1 MQPGMNARSV
11 ALKVLRDDVDPE
23 SGAIQRL
30 KDEAELLARLSH
42 PAILKVHDLTLLEGR
57 ITLITEYI
65 EGADLDVCAE
75 EDGSIPPKVMLQLM
89 GIISD
94 ALDAAWNT
102 RLPDGRRL
110 EIVHRDIKPSNIRIS
125 RKGGVKLLDFGIA
138 RSDMVERRVKTS
150 TGSLIGSPGYIAPE
164 RFLTDDVDPS
174 SDIFALG
181 TVLFE
186 GLVGEKLFDVRMTTM
201 AAMAVQASRYEKHVN
216 KAILKVDNKDC
227 VDLLRDMTAH
237 IPEDRPTAE
246 QVAHR
251 CHALAQNMSGAGL
264 KEWCQGRSW
273 SDLEFVDGILDGRVV
288 TEHTLNQQWK
298 KQTRDSRPPTSQPP
312 TTATSSSKVKL
323 AMSLVVGAAVLF
335 FILVLV
341 GGVGALTWLSP
352 TGSDQSRAVSAPQQA
367 SSKSP
372 ATDDFPEL
380 EPALKPSAP
389 SAPAPRAPR
398 ASPAPVASATTAP
411 VPPSEPAPE
420 PVAAE
425 ASSFSLAFAEGTVAV
440 ELRRGKEAHRLPSK
454 VSSGDWEIFARF
466 NGRDFVPA
474 GTVKAQEGK
483 KVLIACN
490 EAFLQCRSK

>member
-1 MQPGMNARSV
+1 MTQKGMNARSV
-11 ALKVLRDDVDPE
+11 ALKILRDDVDPE

-75 EDGSIPPKVMLQLM
+75 EDGSIPAKVMLQLM
-89 GIISD
+89 GIMSD

-181 TVLFE
+181 TVLYE
-186 GLVGEKLFDVRMTTM
+186 GLVGVKLFDVRMTTM
-201 AAMAVQASRYEKHVN
+201 AAMAVQASRYDKHVN
-216 KAILKVDNKDC
+216 KALIKVDNKEC
-227 VDLLRDMTAH
+227 VDLLRDLIAH

-251 CHALAQNMSGAGL
+251 CHALAQSMSGPGL
-264 KEWCQGRSW
+264 KEWCQARSW
-273 SDLEFVDGILDGRVV
+273 SDLEYVDGVLDGRVV

-312 TTATSSSKVKL
+312 TQADGGSRVKL
-323 AMSLVVGAAVLF
+323 ALSVVVMVGALF
-335 FILVLV
+335 FFLVLV
-341 GGVGALTWLSP
+341 GGVGALTWLNP
-352 TGSDQSRAVSAPQQA
+352 TSSDRGPALPAQQD
-367 SSKSP
+367 P
-372 ATDDFPEL
+372 ANATVDDFPML
-380 EPALKPSAP
+380 EPALKPEE
-389 SAPAPRAPR
+389 APASRPRVNRAP
-398 ASPAPVASATTAP
+398 AATAP
-411 VPPSEPAPE
+411 VVAAPAEPEPEPEPEPAAA
-420 PVAAE
+420 AAE
-425 ASSFSLAFAEGTVAV
+425 TFSLAFAEGTVAV
-440 ELRRGKEAHRLPSK
+440 ELRRGAEVHRLPSK
-454 VSSGDWEIFARF
+454 VSLGVWEVFARF
-466 NGRDFVPA
+466 NGRDFIPA
-474 GTVKAQEGK
+474 GTVTSKDGK
-483 KVLIACN
+483 KILISCN
-490 EAFLQCRSK
+490 ETFLQCRSK